1 MKRTVIGLALLF
13 FASGLALPQSIQVT
27 SPKGG
32 EVWMLNS
39 AKTIT
44 WIAKGFPAG
53 TLARLTL
60 LLNGT
65 KVGDIVVKVPIGQG
79 SWNWAKAGS
88 YIGGTAAAGKGYEV
102 RVRDMNNAYKGAKSP
117 APFTLDSL
125 SVISQSALT
134 KNLGLSGAVLG
145 VINAIPVTSPGQ
157 GQSFKPG
164 EALWI
169 NWDKAKIAAYAQVA
183 LDVFSPDKKIKVGPI
198 GTAGSSLRDNTGK
211 YEAYIFNDRYEWGK
225 DYVIRVA
232 TPDEKYVGWS
242 GVFHVTPL
250 TPVAENETF
259 TGAHTVAYTKTDQS
273 NFLGCL
279 NTMGQAANMPPAG
292 FWAVGW
298 DNGFDDP
305 FGPCWTYVGHVYRT
319 VVDPS
324 GIYKGFEVTK
334 AVLRFSVNQGTKQ
347 TLFVL
352 RRDAPGDALDVPAT
366 TVATI
371 GAWEFGPT
379 IEVDVT
385 AVVQAWCTGQA
396 PNYGLIIRGGDEG
409 HAHNNVEARCLITQP
424 QLVIT
429 KINYK

>member
-1 MKRTVIGLALLF
+1 MKRTVIGLSLLF
-13 FASGLALPQSIQVT
+13 LASGLALSQTLKVT
-27 SPKGG
+27 SPIGG
-32 EVWMLNS
+32 EVWMVGS
-39 AKTIT
+39 PKTIT
-44 WIAKGFPAG
+44 WTAKGFPAG
-53 TLARLTL
+53 TKARLTL
-60 LLNGT
+60 LRNGV
-65 KVGDIVVKVPIGQG
+65 KVGDIALKVPIDQG
-79 SWNWAKAGS
+79 SWNWLKAGD
-88 YIGGTAAAGKGYEV
+88 YIGGTAAAEKGYAV
-102 RVRDMNNAYKGAKSP
+102 RIRDMGNDYQGAKSP
-117 APFTLDSL
+117 ATFTLESL
-125 SVISQSALT
+125 SIISQSALA
-134 KNLGLSGAVLG
+134 KNLGLSGAVFGAL
-145 VINAIPVTSPGQ
+145 NAIPVTSPAGGQ
-157 GQSFKPG
+157 AFKPG

-169 NWDKAKIAAYAQVA
+169 NWDKSKIAAYAQVA
-183 LDVFSPDKKIKVGPI
+183 LDVFAPDKKTKVGPI

-250 TPVAENETF
+250 TPVAETETF
-259 TGAHTVAYTKTDQS
+259 TGSHTVAYTRTDQS
-273 NFLGCL
+273 SFLGCL
-279 NTMGQAANMPPAG
+279 NSKGTAANMPPAG

-305 FGPCWTYVGHVYRT
+305 FGPCWSYVGHIYRT

-334 AVLRFSVNQGTKQ
+334 AVLRLSVNQGQKQ
-347 TLFVL
+347 TLYIL
-352 RRDAPGDALDVPAT
+352 RRDAPGDDLGVAAT
-366 TVATI
+366 PVATI
-371 GAWEFGPT
+371 GSWGFGPT

-409 HAHNNVEARCLITQP
+409 YAHNNVNARCLITQP

>member
-1 MKRTVIGLALLF
+1 MKRTIIGLSLLL
-13 FASGLALPQSIQVT
+13 FASGLALSQSIEVT

-32 EVWMLNS
+32 EVWMVGS
-39 AKTIT
+39 AKTIIWT
-44 WIAKGFPAG
+44 AKGFPAG

-60 LLNGT
+60 LLNGA
-65 KVGDIVVKVPIGQG
+65 KVGDIAVKVPIGQG
-79 SWNWAKAGS
+79 TWNWEKAGN

-117 APFTLDSL
+117 AAFTLESL
-125 SVISQSALT
+125 MIISQSALGR
-134 KNLGLSGAVLG
+134 NLGLVL
-145 VINAIPVTSPGQ
+145 ISAIPVSSPGA
-157 GQSFKPG
+157 GLAFKPG
-164 EALWI
+164 EELLVV
-169 NWDKAKIAAYAQVA
+169 WDKSKIATYPQVA
-183 LDVFSPDKKIKVGPI
+183 LDVFAPDKKTKIGPI
-198 GTAGSSLRDNTGK
+198 GTAASSLRDNTGK
-211 YEAYIFNDRYEWGK
+211 YEAVIFNARYVAGK
-225 DYVIRVA
+225 DYIIRVA
-232 TPDEKYVGWS
+232 TPDEKNIGWS
-242 GVFHVTPL
+242 SVFHVTPL
-250 TPVAENETF
+250 TAVAETETF
-259 TGAHTVAYTKTDQS
+259 TGSHTAAYTKADQS

-279 NTMGQAANMPPAG
+279 NKMGLGANLPPAG

-305 FGPCWTYVGHVYRT
+305 FGPCWTYVGHIYRT
-319 VVDPS
+319 IVDPS

-334 AVLRFSVNQGTKQ
+334 AILYFSVNQGTKQ
-347 TLFVL
+347 TLYIL

-379 IEVDVT
+379 IQVDVT

-409 HAHNNVEARCLITQP
+409 YAHNNVEARCLITQP